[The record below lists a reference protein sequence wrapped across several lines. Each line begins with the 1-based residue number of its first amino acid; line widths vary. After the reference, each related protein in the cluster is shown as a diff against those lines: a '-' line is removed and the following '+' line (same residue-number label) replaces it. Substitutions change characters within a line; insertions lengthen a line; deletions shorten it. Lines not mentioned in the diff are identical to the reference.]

1 MRRVMAVLM
10 AAGALAV
17 PATAAAGGWATV
29 ELSST
34 PAGVGPGEPWVVDLR
49 ILQHGRT
56 PLAGLEPRV
65 AITGRESGETRV
77 VTARPAGR
85 AGLYRARV
93 VFPAAG
99 SWDYVIDDGFTRE
112 HTYPPVRI
120 GDAGAAPAGAAAH
133 AGEDGGGPWLA
144 LGIAGAAALL
154 LAGLVA
160 ALVRRGPAP
169 ARG

>member
-120 GDAGAAPAGAAAH
+120 GDAGAALAAAAD
-133 AGEDGGGPWLA
+133 AGDSGGPWLA